1 VPELEFVLPGDPETR
16 TGGYEYDRRIVAG
29 LRALGWTVRV
39 HALPGDWPSPSAT
52 DRAEAARRFA
62 ALPDGARV
70 VVDGLA
76 FGTLP
81 EVAAAQAARLRLV
94 ALVHHP
100 LAEETGIA
108 AATAERLA
116 ASERAALSA
125 ARRVVV
131 TSAPTAVTLTDY
143 GVEPSRCVVIE
154 PGTDAAPTARGTG
167 SAGPPLLLVV
177 ATLTPRKGHALLF
190 EALAGLTDRA
200 WRLECVGSDQR
211 DPATAAALR
220 AQVATS
226 GLADRIALRGEAGPE
241 GIAAAYDGA
250 DLFVWPSLYEGYG
263 MALAEALAH
272 GLPVVATRVGAAAA
286 LVGDDAGLLVPPGD
300 VAALHAAL
308 ARWLD
313 EPSLREQ
320 CAAGA
325 ARARARLPRWDQACA
340 GFAQVL
346 EALA

>member
-1 VPELEFVLPGDPETR
+1 VPRLEFVLPGDPETR

-29 LRALGWTVRV
+29 LRALGWTVNV
-39 HALPGDWPSPSAT
+39 HALPGDWPSPSAG

-70 VVDGLA
+70 LVDGLA
-76 FGTLP
+76 FGVLP
-81 EVAAAQAARLRLV
+81 EVAAAQAARLRMV

-100 LAEETGIA
+100 LAEETGLTPA
-108 AATAERLA
+108 DVRRLA
-116 ASERAALSA
+116 DSERTALGA

-131 TSAPTAVTLTDY
+131 TSTPTAATLAGY
-143 GVEPSRCVVIE
+143 GVEPGRCAVVE
-154 PGTDAAPTARGTG
+154 PGTDAAPQARGSGT
-167 SAGPPLLLVV
+167 AAPVLLTV
-177 ATLTPRKGHALLF
+177 ATLTPRKGHALLIQ
-190 EALAGLTDRA
+190 ALAGLADRA
-200 WRLECVGSDQR
+200 WRLECVGSEQR

-220 AQVATS
+220 AQIAAC
-226 GLADRIALRGEAGPE
+226 GLADRVILRGETGPE
-241 GIAAAYDGA
+241 GLAAAYDGA

-272 GLPVVATRVGAAAA
+272 GVPVVATQVGAARA

-300 VAALHAAL
+300 VDALRAAL

-313 EPSLREQ
+313 DPRLREQ

-325 ARARARLPRWDQACA
+325 ARERARLPRWEQACA
-340 GFAQVL
+340 TLAQVL
-346 EALA
+346 EALP

>member
-1 VPELEFVLPGDPETR
+1 MRQLEFVLPGDPETR

-29 LRALGWTVRV
+29 LRALGWTVRL
-39 HALPGDWPSPSAT
+39 HALPGEYPSPSAA

-70 VVDGLA
+70 LVDGLA
-76 FGTLP
+76 FGALP
-81 EVAAAQAARLRLV
+81 EIAGAQAARLRLV

-100 LAEETGIA
+100 LAEETGLAPATA
-108 AATAERLA
+108 AALA
-116 ASERAALSA
+116 RSEREALAA

-131 TSAPTAVTLTDY
+131 TSAPTAATLAGY
-143 GVEPSRCVVIE
+143 GVGPGRCVVIE
-154 PGTDAAPTARGTG
+154 PGTDAAPAARGSG
-167 SAGPPLLLVV
+167 AAAPVLLTV
-177 ATLTPRKGHALLF
+177 ATLTPRKGHALLV
-190 EALAGLTDRA
+190 EALAGLADRA
-200 WRLECVGSDQR
+200 WRLECIGSDQR

-220 AQVATS
+220 AQLAAL
-226 GLADRIALRGEAGPE
+226 GLADRVTLRGEAGPE
-241 GIAAAYDGA
+241 GLAAAYDGA

-263 MALAEALAH
+263 MALAEALAR
-272 GLPVVATRVGAAAA
+272 GLPVVATRVGAACA

-300 VAALHAAL
+300 VVALRAAL

-313 EPSLREQ
+313 EPHLRAR

-325 ARARARLPRWDQACA
+325 LQARARLPRWDQACA

-346 EALA
+346 EALP

>member
-1 VPELEFVLPGDPETR
+1 MRQLEFVLPGDPETR
-16 TGGYEYDRRIVAG
+16 TGGYGYDRRIVAG
-29 LRALGWTVRV
+29 LRARGWTVRV
-39 HALPGDWPSPSAT
+39 HALPGDWPSPSAA
-52 DRAEAARRFA
+52 DREDAARRFA
-62 ALPDGARV
+62 ALPDGAQV

-76 FGTLP
+76 FGALP
-81 EVAAAQAARLRLV
+81 EVATAHAARLRLV

-100 LAEETGIA
+100 LAEETGLAPEA
-108 AATAERLA
+108 AQALA
-116 ASERAALSA
+116 HSERTALAA

-131 TSAPTAVTLTDY
+131 TSAPTAATLADY

-154 PGTDAAPTARGTG
+154 PGTDPAPPARGSGAAT
-167 SAGPPLLLVV
+167 PVLLTV
-177 ATLTPRKGHALLF
+177 ATLTPRKGHALLV
-190 EALAGLTDRA
+190 EALAGLGDRA
-200 WRLECVGSDQR
+200 WRLECVGSEQR

-220 AQVATS
+220 AQVAAL
-226 GLADRIALRGEAGPE
+226 GLADRVTLYGEAGPE
-241 GIAAAYDGA
+241 ALAAAYDRA

-272 GLPVVATRVGAAAA
+272 ALPVVATRVGAAAA

-300 VAALHAAL
+300 IAALRAAL

-313 EPSLREQ
+313 EPALRRQ

-325 ARARARLPRWDQACA
+325 ARACARMPGWDQACA

-346 EALA
+346 EALP

>member
-1 VPELEFVLPGDPETR
+1 MPRLEFVLPGDPETR
-16 TGGYEYDRRIVAG
+16 TGGYEYDRRVVAG

-39 HALPGDWPSPSAT
+39 HALPGAWPSPSAAE
-52 DRAEAARRFA
+52 RADAARQFA

-70 VVDGLA
+70 LVDGLA
-76 FGTLP
+76 FGALP
-81 EVAAAQAARLRLV
+81 DIAAAQAARLRLV

-100 LAEETGIA
+100 LAEETGLAPA
-108 AATAERLA
+108 AAERLA
-116 ASERAALSA
+116 SAERAALGA
-125 ARRVVV
+125 ARHVIV
-131 TSAPTAVTLTDY
+131 TSAPTAVALAAY
-143 GVEPSRCVVIE
+143 GVEPARCVVIE
-154 PGTDAAPTARGTG
+154 PGTDAAPQARGSG
-167 SAGPPLLLVV
+167 SADSLLLMV

-220 AQVATS
+220 AQIAAS
-226 GLADRIALRGEAGPE
+226 GLADRITLRGETGPDDL
-241 GIAAAYDGA
+241 AAAYDGA

-263 MALAEALAH
+263 MALAEALAR

-286 LVGDDAGLLVPPGD
+286 LVGDDAGLLVTPAD
-300 VAALHAAL
+300 VAALRAAL

-313 EPSLREQ
+313 EPGLRRQ

-325 ARARARLPRWDQACA
+325 ARARERLPRWEQASTDLA
-340 GFAQVL
+340 RVL
-346 EALA
+346 EALP